1 MNNHPILSPATAVKQ
16 HLTVGE
22 CYAPCTQKDRKAKIH
37 KFSKEK

>member
-22 CYAPCTQKDRKAKIH
+22 CYACGTQKDRKTKIH
-37 KFSKEK
+37 RISKEK